1 MALSSIFFPSF
12 VTVEHQRE
20 ELKGLDPRPPTP
32 QLTHRS
38 QEVFRKIMTVL

>member
-20 ELKGLDPRPPTP
+20 GLKGLDPRLPPP
-32 QLTHRS
+32 NSLIDPKKFF
-38 QEVFRKIMTVL
+38 VK